1 VLDASIRQQVDAHR
15 DSAKDLK
22 ALKSGKWDILDLA
35 LSDAEYGKSASTT
48 EIIDQ
53 MKTMFLA
60 GQVPLFN

>member
-1 VLDASIRQQVDAHR
+1 VLDASIKKQVDAHR
-15 DSAKDLK
+15 DRAKDLK

-35 LSDAEYGKSASTT
+35 LSNAEYGKYASTG

-60 GQVPLFN
+60 GQVRL